1 MLSHLKRVSKFYFA
15 TICLS
20 ITTPAFAESEPNLRD
35 ISSYFNGI
43 ETMEARFQQYNGDGS
58 LDTGTIYIRRPGRM
72 RMEYDNDKAL
82 VLVSGGSVAIF
93 DKKEEHAQQYP
104 LRKTPLWLIL
114 KKNVDLGRP
123 GAIKSIEHR
132 RDLTRITAYDEET
145 PEAGRVVFEFDNADG
160 NIKFDGWKIRTD
172 LGETITVR
180 LRDVEMSMPL
190 SNFLFSISHEKER
203 RNRDH

>member
-1 MLSHLKRVSKFYFA
+1 MLSYLKTVSKFYLA
-15 TICLS
+15 VICLAIS
-20 ITTPAFAESEPNLRD
+20 APAFAESEPNLRD
-35 ISSYFNGI
+35 ISSYFNNIG
-43 ETMEARFQQYNGDGS
+43 TMEARFQQYNDDGS

-72 RMEYDNDKAL
+72 RIEYDNNKAL

-93 DKKEEHAQQYP
+93 DKQKKRAQQYP

-123 GAIKSIEHR
+123 GAIKSIEHH
-132 RDLTRITAYDEET
+132 RDLTRITAYDEEA

-172 LGETITVR
+172 LGETVTTR
-180 LRDVEMSMPL
+180 LQNVEIGMPL
-190 SNFLFSISHEKER
+190 SNFLFSISHERER